1 MNYKLLIFFFA
12 IILSGCVVQTEK
24 KQLEIG
30 SSKSFFITK
39 GFTLVYDDQLYADKL
54 VEGKIEERSL
64 IIFQKNLKKN
74 TNVKITNLNNS
85 KYIIAQVGKKTDY
98 PIFFN
103 SVISQRISKELEIDQ
118 SDPYVEIIEI
128 RENSTFIAKKAMTYN
143 EEKKVAT
150 KAPVDEIKIKD
161 LSNTSIKKSKKI
173 NNKFSYIIKIADF
186 YFEKSAIQMKSRI
199 INETSV
205 KKVYIDKLSSTK
217 FRVFLGPYS
226 DLNSL
231 KNSFNAINILQFE
244 NIEIIK
250 K

>member
-24 KQLEIG
+24 KQLEIE

-39 GFTLVYDDQLYADKL
+39 GFTLVYDDQLYTEKL
-54 VEGKIEERSL
+54 IGRKIEERSL
-64 IIFQKNLKKN
+64 IIFQRNLKKN
-74 TNVKITNLNNS
+74 TDVKITNLNNS
-85 KYIIAQVGKKTDY
+85 KYIIAKVGKKTDY
-98 PIFFN
+98 PSFFN
-103 SVISQRISKELEIDQ
+103 SVISQRISKELKIDQ

-128 RENSTFIAKKAMTYN
+128 RENSTFIA
-143 EEKKVAT
+143 
-150 KAPVDEIKIKD
+150 
-161 LSNTSIKKSKKI
+161 
-173 NNKFSYIIKIADF
+173 ADF
-186 YFEKSAIQMKSRI
+186 YFKKSAIQMKSI
-199 INETSV
+199 IISETSV
-205 KKVYIDKLSSTK
+205 EKVYIDKLSSTK

-231 KNSFNAINILQFE
+231 KKSFNAINVLQFE

>member
-1 MNYKLLIFFFA
+1 MNKFINIAIAGATGYIGLELIKLLIKHPKVKIKNICA
-12 IILSGCVVQTEK
+12 K
-24 KQLEIG
+24 KSIG
-30 SSKSFFITK
+30 KSIYKFD
-39 GFTLVYDDQLYADKL
+39 LA
-54 VEGKIEERSL
+54 
-64 IIFQKNLKKN
+64 LKKKSLP
-74 TNVKITNLNNS
+74 KITNLNNS
-85 KYIIAQVGKKTDY
+85 KYIIAKVGKKTDY

-103 SVISQRISKELEIDQ
+103 SVISERISKELEIDQ

-128 RENSTFIAKKAMTYN
+128 RENSTFIAKKAMTHN
-143 EEKKVAT
+143 EEKNVAT

-161 LSNTSIKKSKKI
+161 LSNASIKKIKKI

-186 YFEKSAIQMKSRI
+186 YFKKSAIQMKSI
-199 INETSV
+199 IISETSV

-244 NIEIIK
+244 NIEIIRK
-250 K
+250 